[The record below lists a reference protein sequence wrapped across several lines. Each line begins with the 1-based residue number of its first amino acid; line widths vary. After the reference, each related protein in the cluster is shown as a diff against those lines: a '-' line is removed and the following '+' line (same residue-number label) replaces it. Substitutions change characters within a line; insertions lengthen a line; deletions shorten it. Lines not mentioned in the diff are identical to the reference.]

1 MIQIAAASGLAAQ
14 NKPIPAPPPGAGR
27 IKQSVSRW
35 CYQKYSLDDL
45 CKESVRIGLKGIDL
59 IGSDEWPI
67 VQKYGLV
74 PSMTPGAGKIPD
86 GFNRKENHDALVKE
100 MQENITKA
108 AAAKVPNVITFS
120 GNRRGLPDSEGIE
133 NCALGLNR
141 VKKFAEDKGVT
152 ICLELLNS
160 KVNHKDYQCDHTAWG
175 VEVMKRVASPR
186 VKLLYD
192 IYHMQIMEGDVIR
205 TIRDNFAY
213 IGHFHTG
220 GVPGRHELDETQE
233 LNWRAVAQAIAD
245 LGFQGYMAHEFVPAA
260 PNPIK
265 SLEDAYKICLV

>member
-1 MIQIAAASGLAAQ
+1 MTRRSVIQLAGASGLAAQ
-14 NKPIPAPPPGAGR
+14 NRSIPTPAARGGR

-100 MQENITKA
+100 MQENIAKA

-120 GNRRGLPDSEGIE
+120 GNRRGLPDSDGIE
-133 NCALGLNR
+133 NCVIGLNR
-141 VKKFAEDKGVT
+141 VKKFAEDNGVT
-152 ICLELLNS
+152 ICLE
-160 KVNHKDYQCDHTAWG
+160 
-175 VEVMKRVASPR
+175 
-186 VKLLYD
+186 
-192 IYHMQIMEGDVIR
+192 
-205 TIRDNFAY
+205 
-213 IGHFHTG
+213 
-220 GVPGRHELDETQE
+220 
-233 LNWRAVAQAIAD
+233 
-245 LGFQGYMAHEFVPAA
+245 
-260 PNPIK
+260 
-265 SLEDAYKICLV
+265 